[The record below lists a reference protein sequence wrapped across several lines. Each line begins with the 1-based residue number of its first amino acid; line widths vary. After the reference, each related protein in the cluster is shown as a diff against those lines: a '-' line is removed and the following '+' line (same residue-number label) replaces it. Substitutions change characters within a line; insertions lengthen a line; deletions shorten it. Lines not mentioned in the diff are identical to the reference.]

1 VASIR
6 RAALYHR
13 VSTLDQNPT
22 LARAELRASARRL
35 RFRVVLDVEE
45 TGSWAQNDRPGFRR
59 VLKAAR
65 LGKIDALPV

>member
-1 VASIR
+1 MASIR

-35 RFRVVLDVEE
+35 GFRIVLDVEE
-45 TGSWAQNDRPGFRR
+45 RGPGAQNDRPGFKRI
-59 VLKAAR
+59 LEAAR
-65 LGKIDALPV
+65 LGKIDALLV